1 MNKVKQ
7 TQTNSTQ
14 LSQIPIKICHD
25 WEINKFST
33 AEVGTN
39 GCSWGSVE
47 VKIWDE
53 ICFQFVVQVKKI
65 CRGLDKDSANKLGNI
80 VYCH

>member
-7 TQTNSTQ
+7 TQLSSVKSQ
-14 LSQIPIKICHD
+14 LRFAMTEKL
-25 WEINKFST
+25 FST

-53 ICFQFVVQVKKI
+53 ICFQFVVQVNKI